1 MVHDVL
7 LNDATAQAELI
18 KNKTLTADELLTH
31 CIEAIEKLN
40 PELNAVINPLFD
52 RARKRILELDKNAPF
67 YGVPILLKDGIAAVK
82 GEAFTNGSNM
92 LKSFEP
98 AYDSELVKRLEKAGF
113 IIVGKTNMPEFGLL
127 PTTEPQ
133 AFGATKNPWDVTKTP
148 GGSSGGSAAA
158 VAARMVAV
166 AHGNDGGGSIR
177 IPSSCCGLFGLKPSR
192 GRIPLAPL
200 SSLVGGLVE
209 EHVLTRSVR
218 DSAGILDHLSADDP
232 FAFYKAQTK
241 QTSFM
246 NALSE
251 KQRKLRIGY
260 SIKTP
265 FGRDIHLDCQK
276 AVEEA
281 VALCKSFGHDVE
293 EKELDIPYNGKDL
306 GELFDVLWSVGA
318 TTTIALFE
326 AKTGQLPPENL
337 VEPLSLALYK
347 KAKQITGPQYELALQ
362 KMHKVARSIQ
372 ECFFEYDVWI
382 SSSLAKPPVSL
393 GEMKQDSTN
402 PFKPIEEAAKFSP
415 MTALFNI
422 SGQPAASVPLYWN
435 EDNLPIGVQFSARM
449 GNENTIL
456 QLAQECEQVI
466 QWQNRL
472 PGLILS

>member
-7 LNDATAQAELI
+7 LNDASAQAELI
-18 KNKTLTADELLTH
+18 KNKTLTADELLNL
-31 CIEAIEKLN
+31 CIDAIEKLN
-40 PELNAVINPLFD
+40 PQLNAVINPLFD
-52 RARKRILELDKNAPF
+52 RAKRKVNELDKNAPF
-67 YGVPILLKDGIAAVK
+67 YGVPILLKDGIAAVE
-82 GEAFTNGSNM
+82 GEAFSNGSNM
-92 LKSFEP
+92 LKSFVP

-127 PTTEPQ
+127 PTTEPL
-133 AFGATKNPWDVTKTP
+133 AFGATKNPWDLTKTP

-158 VAARMVAV
+158 VAARLVAV

-218 DSAGILDHLSADDP
+218 DSAAILDYLSVDDP
-232 FAFYKAQTK
+232 LAFYSAPAKRA
-241 QTSFM
+241 SYIDS
-246 NALSE
+246 LHE
-251 KQRKLRIGY
+251 HRKLKIGF
-260 SIKTP
+260 STKTP
-265 FGRDIHLDCQK
+265 FGRDIHPDCLT
-276 AVEEA
+276 AVEKAIE
-281 VALCKSFGHDVE
+281 LCRSYGHDVV
-293 EKELDIPYNGKDL
+293 EKDLDIPYDGKEL

-318 TTTIALFE
+318 TTAISLFE

-347 KAKQITGPQYELALQ
+347 KAKQVTGPQYELALQ
-362 KMHKVARSIQ
+362 KMHKIARSIQ
-372 ECFFEYDVWI
+372 ECFKDYDIWI

-393 GEMKQDSTN
+393 GEMKQDATN
-402 PFKPIEEAAKFSP
+402 PFKPMEEAAKFSP

-435 EDNLPIGVQFSARM
+435 ADGLPIGVQISARM
-449 GNENTIL
+449 GDENTIL
-456 QLAQECEQVI
+456 QLAQQFEHTVK
-466 QWQNRL
+466 WQEKL
-472 PGLILS
+472 PDLIMRT